1 MNAAASNVIP
11 FPRQHRAP
19 DAEPLSFAIGARVD
33 LRIGALAS
41 GVVRPRGPIAEAYSF
56 SGLSRLLR
64 GARMAWR
71 ERGVHAPMSLTL
83 PGELQSMLDP
93 DLLNEAAIEA
103 GFTTRGLSFEMCERA
118 LIATNAELAEE
129 MRARGWG
136 VVLRGNSDCP
146 LPLSKRA
153 RLLYSELVLDAP
165 DNPSPFLGLARED
178 RSLLSQRI
186 AAAAEAGIVI
196 SADSVKN
203 ASQAKMLAIAGFDRG
218 GGPFAEAGLR

>member
-1 MNAAASNVIP
+1 MNAVASNIIP
-11 FPRQHRAP
+11 FPRQPRAP
-19 DAEPLSFAIGARVD
+19 EAESLSFAIGARVD

-41 GVVRPRGPIAEAYSF
+41 GVVRPRGSLAEAYSF

-71 ERGVHAPMSLTL
+71 ERGVHAPITL
-83 PGELQSMLDP
+83 MLPSELHAQLDP

-103 GFTTRGLSFEMCERA
+103 GCTSHSLSFEMCERA
-118 LIATNAELAEE
+118 LIATSAELAEE

-136 VVLRGNSDCP
+136 IVLRADPDCP

-165 DNPSPFLGLARED
+165 DTPSPFLGLARED

-186 AAAAEAGIVI
+186 AAATEAGILI
-196 SADSVKN
+196 TAESIKN
-203 ASQAKMLAIAGFDRG
+203 AAQAKMLAIAGFDRG